1 MQSFFTTLI
10 KPGGKLRMNNLHL
23 IDVALATGLVF
34 RGLFF
39 FFFLA
44 CFSHTDDKKDVQ
56 IKRSVLPSVV

>member
-1 MQSFFTTLI
+1 
-10 KPGGKLRMNNLHL
+10 MNNLHL